1 MESNEHF
8 MISWTSYGNG
18 NSGIKRYSMGD
29 DFIWLDFG
37 STDVYLFNYEVTGK
51 DAVEQMKMFAMV
63 GMKLTSFLNVSGVKN
78 RYAKKVDRSKVH

>member
-8 MISWTSYGNG
+8 IVSWTAYGNG
-18 NSGIKRYSMGD
+18 KSGIKRYALGD
-29 DFIWLDFG
+29 EFIWVDFG
-37 STDVYLFNYEVTGK
+37 GSNVYLFDYNITGQE
-51 DAVEQMKMFAMV
+51 AVEQMKLFARA